1 MSDTRPS
8 APFDVVVL
16 VGSAG
21 ATPVA
26 RSVLSALPADFPAAV
41 VYVQHRA
48 ATQPLML
55 VDLLRRR
62 VKMPVVA
69 ARDEQ
74 PIEPG
79 VVHVA
84 MPGQETRVEE
94 GRFRI
99 RDGRCLGDPLLAGV
113 AAHYG
118 PRSLAVIL
126 SGRLDD
132 GAAGLRLVK
141 QAGGRGLVQDP
152 FTCAAPSMP
161 RAALA
166 TGCYDFV
173 LSPRRIA
180 EAVVTLVA
188 VPGAAELFAVR
199 ARPVLE
205 LSHA

>member
-1 MSDTRPS
+1 MRGPSRAPAPSKECRASVRRRRAVFPRAARSRLSRAGTGSLDAMSDTRPS

-113 AAHYG
+113 
-118 PRSLAVIL
+118 
-126 SGRLDD
+126 
-132 GAAGLRLVK
+132 
-141 QAGGRGLVQDP
+141 
-152 FTCAAPSMP
+152 
-161 RAALA
+161 
-166 TGCYDFV
+166 
-173 LSPRRIA
+173 
-180 EAVVTLVA
+180 
-188 VPGAAELFAVR
+188 
-199 ARPVLE
+199 
-205 LSHA
+205 